1 MGFLLLTFSHVIP
14 GVNLVTAVKT
24 PKVSAGTPAP
34 RMKMSFV
41 QFFTFMQVN
50 RPLPSSKN
58 LHFQNEARYT
68 TFLVKVSFI
77 CMRMKNDFH
86 IKGWAPPTLVLK
98 QRPWGTRK
106 WPIKLLWILKI
117 NLTFYNN
124 FCQTLYIERFTLI
137 DFLCF
142 FYTHLTGFDLWCR
155 SLTFLWR
162 VLQYKGL

>member
-142 FYTHLTGFDLWCR
+142 FLHASDRIWPLMQEFNL
-155 SLTFLWR
+155 SLTCFTI
-162 VLQYKGL
+162 

>member
-14 GVNLVTAVKT
+14 GVNLVTAVKF
-24 PKVSAGTPAP
+24 PKASAGTPAP

-50 RPLPSSKN
+50 GPLPSSKN

-86 IKGWAPPTLVLK
+86 IKG
-98 QRPWGTRK
+98 
-106 WPIKLLWILKI
+106 
-117 NLTFYNN
+117 
-124 FCQTLYIERFTLI
+124 
-137 DFLCF
+137 
-142 FYTHLTGFDLWCR
+142 
-155 SLTFLWR
+155 
-162 VLQYKGL
+162 